1 MKLEDLR
8 KIRERVQDEMR
19 LREGEARVKIIVEMG
34 TTGIS
39 SGAREILK
47 TFLDEIEKRNLK
59 DVIVSQTG
67 EKGLITHQPIVRIEE
82 IGKSSV
88 IYGDVTSEI
97 AKRIIEEHIIKGN
110 PVFDYIIQTGEPVIE
125 KKTEEGK

>member
-1 MKLEDLR
+1 
-8 KIRERVQDEMR
+8 
-19 LREGEARVKIIVEMG
+19 
-34 TTGIS
+34 
-39 SGAREILK
+39 
-47 TFLDEIEKRNLK
+47 

-88 IYGDVTSEI
+88 IYGDVTPEI

-110 PVFDYIIQTGEPVIE
+110 PVFDYVIQTGEPIIE